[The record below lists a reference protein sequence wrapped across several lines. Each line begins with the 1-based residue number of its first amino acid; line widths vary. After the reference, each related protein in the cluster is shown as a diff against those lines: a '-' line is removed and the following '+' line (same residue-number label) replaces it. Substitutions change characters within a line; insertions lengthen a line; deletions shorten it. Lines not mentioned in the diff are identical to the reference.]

1 MKSCAL
7 YVHIPFCKSKCAY
20 CDFFSVVCNASI
32 DDAYIHHLIEE
43 AEARAA
49 QFDISQWSTIYF
61 GGGTPSLLAP
71 NQIETLIGGLKAV
84 RPAAKNAEITFE
96 CNPDDITVELLETLK
111 KCGVNRLSVGLQAMN
126 DETLTLVNRRAHRA
140 ENLRALKLLAEHW
153 LEPQQIVPQNLEDD
167 EKPEKFAQQELLPQK
182 LVRGAQ
188 PHYDAPQNLPEAPCP
203 KRRLSV
209 DLICGLPGQKAQ
221 DFFAGLDEIISCGA
235 DHISLYSLT
244 LEEDTPLYKAVDSG
258 KVKLPE
264 AEETDSWWI
273 KARDTLEKSGFAQ
286 YEVSNFAK
294 QGCRSRHNMTYWKML
309 PYIGIGA
316 GATGTVGSMRYTN
329 SRSIKD
335 WLGGAG
341 EEREMLPP
349 EIQQFEYLMMA
360 FRTVDGA
367 DAVEFEKR
375 FGKSIDL
382 IEPVFSSWCRRGLA
396 EKTGSRYA
404 LNKQGLLLL
413 NRFLEEIICFFE

>member
-1 MKSCAL
+1 MNSCAL

-20 CDFFSVVCNASI
+20 CDFFSVVCKSII
-32 DDAYIHHLIEE
+32 DDAYIQHLIEE
-43 AEARAA
+43 AEARAT
-49 QFDISQWSTIYF
+49 QFDVSEWSTIYF
-61 GGGTPSLLAP
+61 GGGTPSLLST
-71 NQIETLIGGLKAV
+71 NQIETLISGLKAV

-96 CNPDDITVELLETLK
+96 CNPDDITVVLLETLK

-126 DETLTLVNRRAHRA
+126 DEPLTLVCRRAHRA
-140 ENLRALKLLAEHW
+140 ENLRALNLLAEHW
-153 LEPQQIVPQNLEDD
+153 LEPQDSERKN
-167 EKPEKFAQQELLPQK
+167 
-182 LVRGAQ
+182 
-188 PHYDAPQNLPEAPCP
+188 
-203 KRRLSV
+203 RRLSV
-209 DLICGLPGQKAQ
+209 DLICGLPGQTAQ
-221 DFFAGLDEIISCGA
+221 DFFAGLEEIINCGA

-294 QGCRSRHNMTYWKML
+294 QGCRSRHNMTYWQML
-309 PYIGIGA
+309 PYVGIGA
-316 GATGTVGSMRYTN
+316 GATGTVDSLRYTN

-335 WLGGAG
+335 WLSGAG
-341 EEREMLPP
+341 EEHEMLPP
-349 EIQQFEYLMMA
+349 EIQQFEYLMMS
-360 FRTVDGA
+360 FRILDGA

-382 IEPVFSSWCRRGLA
+382 IEPVFSNWCRRGLA

>member
-20 CDFFSVVCNASI
+20 CDFFSVVCKVSI

-49 QFDISQWSTIYF
+49 QFDVSEWSTIYF
-61 GGGTPSLLAP
+61 GGGTPSLLAQ

-126 DETLTLVNRRAHRA
+126 DEPLTLVNRRAHRV

-153 LEPQQIVPQNLEDD
+153 LEPQQIVPE
-167 EKPEKFAQQELLPQK
+167 K
-182 LVRGAQ
+182 LVRVAQ
-188 PHYDAPQNLPEAPCP
+188 PQDDASQNLPESPCP
-203 KRRLSV
+203 NRRLSV
-209 DLICGLPGQKAQ
+209 DLICGLPGQTAQ
-221 DFFAGLDEIISCGA
+221 DFFAGLDEIINCGA

-264 AEETDSWWI
+264 AEETDFWWI

-309 PYIGIGA
+309 TYIGIGA
-316 GATGTVGSMRYTN
+316 GATGTVGSIRYTN

-367 DAVEFEKR
+367 DAVEFETR
-375 FGKSIDL
+375 FGRSIDL
-382 IEPVFSSWCRRGLA
+382 IEPAFSSWCRRGLA

>member
-49 QFDISQWSTIYF
+49 QFDVSEWSTIYF

-84 RPAAKNAEITFE
+84 RPAPKNAEITFE

-126 DETLTLVNRRAHRA
+126 DEPLAHVCRRAHRA

-153 LEPQQIVPQNLEDD
+153 LEPQQIVPQ
-167 EKPEKFAQQELLPQK
+167 K

-188 PHYDAPQNLPEAPCP
+188 PQDAAPQIQLESPCP
-203 KRRLSV
+203 NRRLSV
-209 DLICGLPGQKAQ
+209 DLICGLPGQTAQ
-221 DFFAGLDEIISCGA
+221 DFFAGLEEIISCGA

-273 KARDTLEKSGFAQ
+273 KARNTLEKSGFAQ

-294 QGCRSRHNMTYWKML
+294 QGCRSKHNMTYWKML

-316 GATGTVGSMRYTN
+316 GATGTVGSIRYTN

-335 WLGGAG
+335 WLSGAD

-360 FRTVDGA
+360 FRTLDGA

-375 FGKSIDL
+375 FSKSLDVIK
-382 IEPVFSSWCRRGLA
+382 PVFSNWCRRGLA

>member
-20 CDFFSVVCNASI
+20 CDFFSVVCNVSI

-49 QFDISQWSTIYF
+49 QFDVSEWSTIYF

-111 KCGVNRLSVGLQAMN
+111 KCGVNRLSIGLQAMN
-126 DETLTLVNRRAHRA
+126 DEPLMLVNRRAHRA

-153 LEPQQIVPQNLEDD
+153 LEPQQIVPE
-167 EKPEKFAQQELLPQK
+167 K
-182 LVRGAQ
+182 LVRGVQ
-188 PHYDAPQNLPEAPCP
+188 PQDDAPQIQPESPCP

-221 DFFAGLDEIISCGA
+221 DFFDGLEEIINCGA

-264 AEETDSWWI
+264 AEETDFWWI

-294 QGCRSRHNMTYWKML
+294 PGCRSRHNMTYWKML
-309 PYIGIGA
+309 TYIGIGA
-316 GATGTVGSMRYTN
+316 GATGTVGSIRYTN
-329 SRSIKD
+329 SRSKD
-335 WLGGAG
+335 WLNGAG
-341 EEREMLPP
+341 EERELLPP

>member
-20 CDFFSVVCNASI
+20 CDFFSVVCKASI
-32 DDAYIHHLIEE
+32 DNAYIRHLIEE
-43 AEARAA
+43 AGTRAA
-49 QFDISQWSTIYF
+49 QFDVSDWSSIYF

-126 DETLTLVNRRAHRA
+126 DEPLTLVNRRAHRA

-153 LEPQQIVPQNLEDD
+153 LEPQQIVPE
-167 EKPEKFAQQELLPQK
+167 K

-188 PHYDAPQNLPEAPCP
+188 PQDAAPQIQLESPCP

-209 DLICGLPGQKAQ
+209 DLICGLPGQTAQ

-341 EEREMLPP
+341 EEREMLQP

-360 FRTVDGA
+360 FRTLDGV
-367 DAVEFEKR
+367 DAVEFETR

>member
-20 CDFFSVVCNASI
+20 CDFFSVVCKVSI

-71 NQIETLIGGLKAV
+71 NQIETLVSGLKAV

-126 DETLTLVNRRAHRA
+126 DEPLALVNRRAHRV

-153 LEPQQIVPQNLEDD
+153 LESQQIVPE
-167 EKPEKFAQQELLPQK
+167 K
-182 LVRGAQ
+182 LVRDVQ

-209 DLICGLPGQKAQ
+209 DLICGLPGQTAQ
-221 DFFAGLDEIISCGA
+221 DFFAGLDEIINCGA
-235 DHISLYSLT
+235 DHISLYSLM

-309 PYIGIGA
+309 TYIGIGA
-316 GATGTVGSMRYTN
+316 GATGTVGSIRYTN

-341 EEREMLPP
+341 EEREMLQP

-360 FRTVDGA
+360 FRTLDGA
-367 DAVEFEKR
+367 DAVEFETR

-396 EKTGSRYA
+396 EKNGSRYA

>member
-1 MKSCAL
+1 
-7 YVHIPFCKSKCAY
+7 
-20 CDFFSVVCNASI
+20 
-32 DDAYIHHLIEE
+32 
-43 AEARAA
+43 
-49 QFDISQWSTIYF
+49 
-61 GGGTPSLLAP
+61 
-71 NQIETLIGGLKAV
+71 
-84 RPAAKNAEITFE
+84 
-96 CNPDDITVELLETLK
+96 
-111 KCGVNRLSVGLQAMN
+111 MN
-126 DETLTLVNRRAHRA
+126 DEPLALVNRRAHRV

-153 LEPQQIVPQNLEDD
+153 LEPQQIVPE
-167 EKPEKFAQQELLPQK
+167 K

-221 DFFAGLDEIISCGA
+221 DFFAGLEEIINCGA

-273 KARDTLEKSGFAQ
+273 KACDTLEKSGFAQ

-294 QGCRSRHNMTYWKML
+294 PGCRSRHNMTYWKML

-316 GATGTVGSMRYTN
+316 GATGTVGSIRYTN

-335 WLGGAG
+335 WLNGAG

-360 FRTVDGA
+360 FRTLDGA
-367 DAVEFEKR
+367 DAVEFETR

>member
-1 MKSCAL
+1 M
-7 YVHIPFCKSKCAY
+7 HIPFCKSKCAY
-20 CDFFSVVCNASI
+20 CDFFSVVCKASI
-32 DDAYIHHLIEE
+32 DNAYIHHLIEE
-43 AEARAA
+43 AGTRAT

-126 DETLTLVNRRAHRA
+126 DEPLTLVNRRAHRV

-153 LEPQQIVPQNLEDD
+153 LEPLDSER
-167 EKPEKFAQQELLPQK
+167 K
-182 LVRGAQ
+182 
-188 PHYDAPQNLPEAPCP
+188 

-221 DFFAGLDEIISCGA
+221 DFFAGLDEIINCGA

-264 AEETDSWWI
+264 VEETDSWWI
-273 KARDTLEKSGFAQ
+273 KARDLLEESGFKQ

-294 QGCRSRHNMTYWKML
+294 LGCRSRHNMTYWQML
-309 PYIGIGA
+309 PYVGIGA
-316 GATGTVGSMRYTN
+316 GATGTVGSIRYTN

-341 EEREMLPP
+341 EEREMLQP

-367 DAVEFEKR
+367 DAVEFETR
-375 FGKSIDL
+375 FGRSIDL

-396 EKTGSRYA
+396 EKAGSRYA

>member
-1 MKSCAL
+1 M
-7 YVHIPFCKSKCAY
+7 HIPFCKSKCAY
-20 CDFFSVVCNASI
+20 CDFFSVVCKASI
-32 DDAYIHHLIEE
+32 DNAYIRHLIEE
-43 AEARAA
+43 AGTRVA
-49 QFDISQWSTIYF
+49 QFDVSEWSTIYF
-61 GGGTPSLLAP
+61 GGGTPSLLAL
-71 NQIETLIGGLKAV
+71 NQIETLISGLKAV
-84 RPAAKNAEITFE
+84 RPAAENAEITFE

-126 DETLTLVNRRAHRA
+126 DKPLALVNRRAHRA

-153 LEPQQIVPQNLEDD
+153 LEPQQIVPQ
-167 EKPEKFAQQELLPQK
+167 K

-188 PHYDAPQNLPEAPCP
+188 PHYDAPQNLPESPCP
-203 KRRLSV
+203 KHRLSV
-209 DLICGLPGQKAQ
+209 DLICGLPGQTAQ
-221 DFFAGLDEIISCGA
+221 DFFAGLEDIISCGA

-294 QGCRSRHNMTYWKML
+294 QGCRSRHNMTYWQML

-316 GATGTVGSMRYTN
+316 GATGTVGSLRYTN

-335 WLGGAG
+335 WLCGAG
-341 EEREMLPP
+341 EERELLPP

-367 DAVEFEKR
+367 DAVEFETR
-375 FGKSIDL
+375 FGKSLDV
-382 IEPVFSSWCRRGLA
+382 IEPVFSNWCRRGLA
-396 EKTGSRYA
+396 EKNGSRYA